1 MIKYQNLFVAAIMA
15 GVIFSGCTKERKIGE
30 EGNLVPKTV
39 EQDNSIPSISVN
51 GTKLHSEVFG
61 DANDPIIVVIH
72 GGPGADYRSLLNCK
86 QFAAQGYKVVFYDQ
100 RGSGLSKRHSKD
112 SYTLQTHEDDLKAV
126 ITFYK
131 KLASQKVFLLGHSWG
146 AILATA
152 YINRFNSDI
161 NSKING
167 VVLAEPGGL
176 IWNDIKDYVTRAR
189 DYKFGGELM
198 NDAFYFD
205 QFISGKNVND
215 HAILDYKLAL
225 QAVTDGAKDNPIG
238 NEGPVPFW
246 RHGAVVNKALNDL
259 AEKEKPNY
267 TTNLSSFT
275 TKVLFAYSGNNKAYG
290 MDHAQKV
297 SQPFPNRQ
305 IFKVN
310 DAGHDMFSFPRGW
323 KNFYPVALAYFN
335 SLR

>member
-1 MIKYQNLFVAAIMA
+1 MKYQNLFLAVIMGAI
-15 GVIFSGCTKERKIGE
+15 IFSGCTKERKIGE
-30 EGNLVPKTV
+30 YGNLVTKTV

-61 DANDPIIVVIH
+61 DANDPIIIVLH

-86 QFAAQGYKVVFYDQ
+86 QFATQGYKVVFYDQ

-112 SYTLQTHEDDLKAV
+112 SYTLQTQEDDLKAV

-131 KLASQKVFLLGHSWG
+131 TFASQKVFLLGHSWG

-152 YINRFNSDI
+152 YINRFNSNL

-176 IWNDIKDYVTRAR
+176 IWDDIKDYVKRSR
-189 DYKFGGELM
+189 DYKFGSELM
-198 NDAFYFD
+198 TDALYLD
-205 QFISGKNVND
+205 QFICGKNVND
-215 HAILDYKLAL
+215 HAILDYKLGL

-238 NEGPVPFW
+238 NEGPVTFW
-246 RHGAVVNKALNDL
+246 RNGAVVNKALTEL
-259 AEKEKPNY
+259 AEKAKPNY
-267 TTNLSSFT
+267 TTNLSGFT
-275 TKVLFAYSGNNKAYG
+275 TKVLFAYSENNKAYG
-290 MDHAQKV
+290 IDHAQKV
-297 SQPFPNRQ
+297 SLPFPNKQ
-305 IFKVN
+305 LFKVN
-310 DAGHDMFSFPRGW
+310 GAGHDMFSFSTGW
-323 KNFYPVALAYFN
+323 SNFYPVALVYFN